1 MNNSNRFW
9 VLVVLITAALVSNFY
24 LSFTSVNSNHARI
37 TFLEQ
42 QEVAN
47 KVYIRNVL
55 IGIEDRSSKTTELV
69 VEAITE
75 LTEVFRNSQHN
86 DQKSLELLET
96 IHQHLLER
104 ENAE

>member
-1 MNNSNRFW
+1 MHNTNRFW
-9 VLVVLITAALVSNFY
+9 VLVVLITAALLSNFY
-24 LSFTSVNSNHARI
+24 LSFTSVTSNHQRI

-47 KVYIRNVL
+47 KLYIRNVL
-55 IGIEDRSSKTTELV
+55 LGIEDRSYKTTELV

-75 LTEVFRNSQHN
+75 LTDVFRNSQHN